1 MVSSG
6 AMSSLTNRTIATVG
20 SGVMAESMIAGFLR
34 AKLVEPSQIV
44 ASHPRAERRA
54 ALEGSHGIRVVAS
67 NIEAIDG
74 ADVIVFAVK
83 PQMLAKVGR
92 EIGPHLR
99 PGQLVLSVLAGPTT
113 KALTVA
119 LGYDQ
124 VVRAMPNTPARIG
137 NGMTV
142 WFATP
147 ATTADQRA
155 QAKALLGALGA
166 ELEVEDEKWVAM
178 ATAVSGTGPAYVF
191 LVMEALIDAA
201 VHIGFPRHIAHD
213 LVIETLEGSTRFA
226 KQSGD
231 HPAVLRNMVTS
242 PAGTSAAAIHELE
255 SGRLR
260 TVLSEAVWAAFR
272 RTVELGDQM
281 DAQLVEPKA
290 PADT

>member
-1 MVSSG
+1 
-6 AMSSLTNRTIATVG
+6 MSSLTNRTIATVG
-20 SGVMAESMIAGFLR
+20 SGVMAEAMIAGFLR
-34 AKLVEPSQIV
+34 ANLVEPSQIV

-54 ALEGSHGIRVVAS
+54 ALEATHGIRVVAS
-67 NIEAIDG
+67 NTEAIDG

-113 KALTVA
+113 KALTAV
-119 LGYDQ
+119 LGYDE

-142 WFATP
+142 WYATA

-201 VHIGFPRHIAHD
+201 VHIGFPRHVAHD

-231 HPAVLRNMVTS
+231 HPAVLRNAVTS

-281 DAQLVEPKA
+281 DAQLTMPK
-290 PADT
+290 PPGDE